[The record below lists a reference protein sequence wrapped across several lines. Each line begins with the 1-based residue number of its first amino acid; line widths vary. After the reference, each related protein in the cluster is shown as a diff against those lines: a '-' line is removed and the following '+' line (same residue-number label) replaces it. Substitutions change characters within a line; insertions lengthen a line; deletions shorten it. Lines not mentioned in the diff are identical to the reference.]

1 KAMSS
6 RKDND
11 NLLKMTKDDLQR
23 WIQAEVDR
31 NPHLMQRREQL
42 GQVEEWVKR
51 KERDSTYT
59 CLLYSNAH
67 ESVLECESVMKGLY
81 GMLGLEYR
89 DEDSEEEGGGEPLDV
104 IHLTDEEED
113 RQENSVFNGDD
124 DDDDIVVIDLGATK
138 ETLEPMLEKVTVAI
152 QNSSR
157 LIQDLVHMV
166 NKTSSISAV
175 SPSSSSS
182 DFSNRPSSTLT
193 PETSHSESVTLKL
206 EIPENSISIVKTE
219 SLSRSPEMSSLLS
232 NSEQNKS
239 IAHQKPDSKPT
250 IKTEP
255 QLEMSISNQHE
266 TAASLNCTSLKL
278 IKTEPQSIAVSPS
291 ETPETIASPNLGSL
305 ATIKTEHQLLV
316 IKPEMTSPPSPSEPF
331 KIPSIKSE
339 PQLTALTPETS
350 LLESD
355 PEQSN
360 SLNSDH
366 KATRNTELMLPA
378 MTSEIP
384 LFSEQLKPSACPI
397 LASVASNEIDP
408 QVTPSEMSSPSSSS
422 EQMETAA
429 SDNTS
434 TIETNQT
441 EPVSSLPSNSEEAET
456 LARHDSESTDENQK
470 PKTWSKSVKPSV
482 PTRSPTTRLRSK
494 NSVPGT
500 SASCPQKDTTR
511 ASSPADSNNEPS
523 DTEDLPASPA
533 DSDYEPSESQSES
546 SSDSDYEAPKSQSEL
561 STDTT
566 DYTSRNNAPAEYS
579 SPDQS
584 SKSSSSESSKPS
596 QEHEEIKLKVS
607 MEVLGKR
614 QHNLW
619 CKGTVQEVQTAEDGL
634 RYKVEFKSGKE
645 IVLPAH
651 HVASLKPALLKD
663 LFIGCRVVASSKDDE
678 GKVSFNAA
686 VLVELPE
693 RKNRMRFLV
702 FYDNGEVAYLSLP
715 DLHLVCK
722 QLKKVWKDIE
732 DETLRLQVKEYLRAY
747 PNPIAVVLRVGQDT
761 KAMRNGKFETCTVLQ
776 LDGSLIQICFKK
788 DKQKEWIYKGSEKL
802 EHIVNIKERLAK
814 DKPQKTALQ
823 KTQHKLQQPYQQKT
837 QQPQQQPQQQKVQQ
851 KVQQKGNRQQQK
863 VQQKCNNHS
872 NKKCNTTS
880 NTKWQQRQ
888 HKKCNNHSNKKVAT
902 NAQQQKVP
910 SILSTEKHI
919 SHLNRKRNNHSNR
932 KCNNSFNRNHFSHLN
947 KKRNKK
953 CNNHSNKKCN
963 NSFNRNHFSHLNRKR
978 NSLQQQ
984 VDFVSFTSCLF
995 YASGNATSQRNTTSS
1010 LTTAASATVTLTSV
1024 TSAAVSQATRQSD
1037 TVTKTSSI
1045 RPQMITSAAFQ
1056 PKVLLQRLTVLS
1068 PVLPAVC
1075 VSKDSMHTVK
1085 PATANSTSN
1094 LRSAKRPAPDE
1105 EEECASDGEE
1115 CVSKEEDKAVLK
1127 QHQCKSIY
1135 LHHRC
1140 CPACLD
1146 GVRPSQVDMHRGQ
1159 NPLLIPLLF
1168 KFRRMTARRRID
1180 GKEVQEYLFETR
1192 GDFLF
1197 LEMFCMDPFVL
1208 VNRAR
1213 PPSTSTSKPHLY
1225 LPDISDGRE
1234 VLPVPCVNEVDNTL
1248 APNIS
1253 YTKDRVPAPGVSIN
1267 TSSDFLIGCDCTDGC
1282 LDRSKCACHQLTIEA
1297 TSLRSGGPVDVSAGY
1312 THKRLPT
1319 TLPTGVYEC
1328 NPLCRCDPRTCS
1340 NRLVQHGLQLRLEL
1354 FMTQHKG
1361 WGIRCKDD
1369 VAKGTFVCVFTGKIV
1384 NEDRMNEDD
1393 TVSGNDYLANLDFI
1407 EGVEKLKEG
1416 YESEAYCSD
1425 TEVESNKKTITMK
1438 TGPLWK
1444 NTLYQE
1450 DSSSSEAEIFYV
1462 AFSIEREEPMELD
1475 TEQEEM
1481 EVSLTSLREKI
1492 LSHKPHEASKDAQEK
1507 VTKQI
1512 REDGQETSGPKRC
1525 FARKSFQRR
1534 VKPLVTTDAKEKMR
1548 TALTGNNTRRL
1559 FSGEDTCYII
1569 DARQEGNLG
1578 RFINHSCSP
1587 NLFVQN
1593 VFVDTHDL
1601 RFPWVAFF
1609 ASKRIKAGAEL
1620 TWDYNYEVGSVEG
1633 KVLLCCCG
1641 SLRCTGR
1648 LL

>member
-1 KAMSS
+1 MSS

-104 IHLTDEEED
+104 IHLTDEEDD

-523 DTEDLPASPA
+523 DTEDLPASP
-533 DSDYEPSESQSES
+533 
-546 SSDSDYEAPKSQSEL
+546 SEL

-814 DKPQKTALQ
+814 DKPQKT
-823 KTQHKLQQPYQQKT
+823 
-837 QQPQQQPQQQKVQQ
+837 
-851 KVQQKGNRQQQK
+851 
-863 VQQKCNNHS
+863 
-872 NKKCNTTS
+872 
-880 NTKWQQRQ
+880 
-888 HKKCNNHSNKKVAT
+888 
-902 NAQQQKVP
+902 
-910 SILSTEKHI
+910 
-919 SHLNRKRNNHSNR
+919 
-932 KCNNSFNRNHFSHLN
+932 
-947 KKRNKK
+947 
-953 CNNHSNKKCN
+953 
-963 NSFNRNHFSHLNRKR
+963 
-978 NSLQQQ
+978 
-984 VDFVSFTSCLF
+984 
-995 YASGNATSQRNTTSS
+995 RNTTSS

-1075 VSKDSMHTVK
+1075 VSKDSI
-1085 PATANSTSN
+1085 TSN

-1180 GKEVQEYLFETR
+1180 GKVFFHIFYRSPCGRSLCDMQEVQEYLFETR

-1393 TVSGNDYLANLDFI
+1393 TVSGNDEVFI
-1407 EGVEKLKEG
+1407 ET
-1416 YESEAYCSD
+1416 S
-1425 TEVESNKKTITMK
+1425 TIK
-1438 TGPLWK
+1438 
-1444 NTLYQE
+1444 
-1450 DSSSSEAEIFYV
+1450 I
-1462 AFSIEREEPMELD
+1462 
-1475 TEQEEM
+1475 
-1481 EVSLTSLREKI
+1481 LTSLREKI

>member
-1 KAMSS
+1 MSKSCAVIINDWPFSLCCSNSKAMSS

-124 DDDDIVVIDLGATK
+124 DDDDI
-138 ETLEPMLEKVTVAI
+138 
-152 QNSSR
+152 
-157 LIQDLVHMV
+157 
-166 NKTSSISAV
+166 
-175 SPSSSSS
+175 
-182 DFSNRPSSTLT
+182 
-193 PETSHSESVTLKL
+193 
-206 EIPENSISIVKTE
+206 
-219 SLSRSPEMSSLLS
+219 
-232 NSEQNKS
+232 
-239 IAHQKPDSKPT
+239 
-250 IKTEP
+250 
-255 QLEMSISNQHE
+255 
-266 TAASLNCTSLKL
+266 
-278 IKTEPQSIAVSPS
+278 
-291 ETPETIASPNLGSL
+291 
-305 ATIKTEHQLLV
+305 
-316 IKPEMTSPPSPSEPF
+316 
-331 KIPSIKSE
+331 
-339 PQLTALTPETS
+339 
-350 LLESD
+350 
-355 PEQSN
+355 
-360 SLNSDH
+360 
-366 KATRNTELMLPA
+366 
-378 MTSEIP
+378 
-384 LFSEQLKPSACPI
+384 
-397 LASVASNEIDP
+397 
-408 QVTPSEMSSPSSSS
+408 
-422 EQMETAA
+422 
-429 SDNTS
+429 
-434 TIETNQT
+434 
-441 EPVSSLPSNSEEAET
+441 
-456 LARHDSESTDENQK
+456 
-470 PKTWSKSVKPSV
+470 
-482 PTRSPTTRLRSK
+482 
-494 NSVPGT
+494 
-500 SASCPQKDTTR
+500 
-511 ASSPADSNNEPS
+511 
-523 DTEDLPASPA
+523 
-533 DSDYEPSESQSES
+533 
-546 SSDSDYEAPKSQSEL
+546 
-561 STDTT
+561 
-566 DYTSRNNAPAEYS
+566 
-579 SPDQS
+579 
-584 SKSSSSESSKPS
+584 SSKPS

-851 KVQQKGNRQQQK
+851 PQQQK
-863 VQQKCNNHS
+863 VQQKV
-872 NKKCNTTS
+872 
-880 NTKWQQRQ
+880 QQP
-888 HKKCNNHSNKKVAT
+888 
-902 NAQQQKVP
+902 QQQKVQQP
-910 SILSTEKHI
+910 
-919 SHLNRKRNNHSNR
+919 
-932 KCNNSFNRNHFSHLN
+932 
-947 KKRNKK
+947 
-953 CNNHSNKKCN
+953 
-963 NSFNRNHFSHLNRKR
+963 
-978 NSLQQQ
+978 QQQ
-984 VDFVSFTSCLF
+984 KVQQPQQQKVQQFFQQKPHQPSQQKTQQP
-995 YASGNATSQRNTTSS
+995 AATSR
-1010 LTTAASATVTLTSV
+1010 LCFIHIL
-1024 TSAAVSQATRQSD
+1024 
-1037 TVTKTSSI
+1037 
-1045 RPQMITSAAFQ
+1045 P
-1056 PKVLLQRLTVLS
+1056 LLCMFPNRHV
-1068 PVLPAVC
+1068 
-1075 VSKDSMHTVK
+1075 
-1085 PATANSTSN
+1085 
-1094 LRSAKRPAPDE
+1094 SAKRPAPDE

-1180 GKEVQEYLFETR
+1180 GKVFFHIFYRSPCGRSLCDMQEVQEYLFETR

-1450 DSSSSEAEIFYV
+1450 DSSSSEGV
-1462 AFSIEREEPMELD
+1462 CG
-1475 TEQEEM
+1475 
-1481 EVSLTSLREKI
+1481 VC
-1492 LSHKPHEASKDAQEK
+1492 
-1507 VTKQI
+1507 
-1512 REDGQETSGPKRC
+1512 QETSGPKRC

>member
-1 KAMSS
+1 WTVFTSKHCLICAYLSSDSDRTFSLEKAILW
-6 RKDND
+6 NTHI
-11 NLLKMTKDDLQR
+11 LR

-124 DDDDIVVIDLGATK
+124 DDDDI
-138 ETLEPMLEKVTVAI
+138 
-152 QNSSR
+152 
-157 LIQDLVHMV
+157 
-166 NKTSSISAV
+166 
-175 SPSSSSS
+175 
-182 DFSNRPSSTLT
+182 
-193 PETSHSESVTLKL
+193 
-206 EIPENSISIVKTE
+206 
-219 SLSRSPEMSSLLS
+219 
-232 NSEQNKS
+232 
-239 IAHQKPDSKPT
+239 
-250 IKTEP
+250 
-255 QLEMSISNQHE
+255 
-266 TAASLNCTSLKL
+266 
-278 IKTEPQSIAVSPS
+278 
-291 ETPETIASPNLGSL
+291 
-305 ATIKTEHQLLV
+305 
-316 IKPEMTSPPSPSEPF
+316 
-331 KIPSIKSE
+331 
-339 PQLTALTPETS
+339 
-350 LLESD
+350 
-355 PEQSN
+355 
-360 SLNSDH
+360 
-366 KATRNTELMLPA
+366 
-378 MTSEIP
+378 
-384 LFSEQLKPSACPI
+384 
-397 LASVASNEIDP
+397 
-408 QVTPSEMSSPSSSS
+408 
-422 EQMETAA
+422 
-429 SDNTS
+429 
-434 TIETNQT
+434 
-441 EPVSSLPSNSEEAET
+441 
-456 LARHDSESTDENQK
+456 
-470 PKTWSKSVKPSV
+470 
-482 PTRSPTTRLRSK
+482 
-494 NSVPGT
+494 
-500 SASCPQKDTTR
+500 
-511 ASSPADSNNEPS
+511 
-523 DTEDLPASPA
+523 
-533 DSDYEPSESQSES
+533 
-546 SSDSDYEAPKSQSEL
+546 
-561 STDTT
+561 
-566 DYTSRNNAPAEYS
+566 
-579 SPDQS
+579 
-584 SKSSSSESSKPS
+584 SSKPS

-851 KVQQKGNRQQQK
+851 PQQQK
-863 VQQKCNNHS
+863 VQQKV
-872 NKKCNTTS
+872 
-880 NTKWQQRQ
+880 QQP
-888 HKKCNNHSNKKVAT
+888 
-902 NAQQQKVP
+902 QQQKVQQP
-910 SILSTEKHI
+910 
-919 SHLNRKRNNHSNR
+919 
-932 KCNNSFNRNHFSHLN
+932 
-947 KKRNKK
+947 
-953 CNNHSNKKCN
+953 
-963 NSFNRNHFSHLNRKR
+963 
-978 NSLQQQ
+978 QQQ
-984 VDFVSFTSCLF
+984 KVQQPQQQKVQQFFQQKPHQPSQQKTQQP
-995 YASGNATSQRNTTSS
+995 AATS
-1010 LTTAASATVTLTSV
+1010 
-1024 TSAAVSQATRQSD
+1024 
-1037 TVTKTSSI
+1037 
-1045 RPQMITSAAFQ
+1045 
-1056 PKVLLQRLTVLS
+1056 RLCFIHIL
-1068 PVLPAVC
+1068 
-1075 VSKDSMHTVK
+1075 
-1085 PATANSTSN
+1085 
-1094 LRSAKRPAPDE
+1094 SAKRPAPDE

-1180 GKEVQEYLFETR
+1180 GKVFFHIFYRSPCGRSLCDMQEVQEYLFETR

-1450 DSSSSEAEIFYV
+1450 DSSSSEVISFINNPPTISPPISFVYILSISVAVSDVILLGFVITGNIPLLYIVSIKSDVLLCPFGFNKSMLKSPHIICNLFSFHLFNTPSNLFINVSIHVPGVLYTQLIIIFLDLSKSISMV
-1462 AFSIEREEPMELD
+1462 KHSRMFSIVHDILLIKLHFNA
-1475 TEQEEM
+1475 
-1481 EVSLTSLREKI
+1481 VSTYKATPPPFFLTL
-1492 LSHKPHEASKDAQEK
+1492 
-1507 VTKQI
+1507 
-1512 REDGQETSGPKRC
+1512 
-1525 FARKSFQRR
+1525 R

>member
-1 KAMSS
+1 MSS

-124 DDDDIVVIDLGATK
+124 DDDDDIVVIDLGATK

-219 SLSRSPEMSSLLS
+219 SLSRAPEMSSLLS

-266 TAASLNCTSLKL
+266 TAASLNCTFLKL
-278 IKTEPQSIAVSPS
+278 IKTEPQLIAVSPS

-429 SDNTS
+429 SNNTS

-523 DTEDLPASPA
+523 DTEDLPASP
-533 DSDYEPSESQSES
+533 
-546 SSDSDYEAPKSQSEL
+546 SEL

-814 DKPQKTALQ
+814 DKPQKT
-823 KTQHKLQQPYQQKT
+823 
-837 QQPQQQPQQQKVQQ
+837 
-851 KVQQKGNRQQQK
+851 
-863 VQQKCNNHS
+863 
-872 NKKCNTTS
+872 
-880 NTKWQQRQ
+880 
-888 HKKCNNHSNKKVAT
+888 
-902 NAQQQKVP
+902 
-910 SILSTEKHI
+910 
-919 SHLNRKRNNHSNR
+919 
-932 KCNNSFNRNHFSHLN
+932 
-947 KKRNKK
+947 
-953 CNNHSNKKCN
+953 
-963 NSFNRNHFSHLNRKR
+963 
-978 NSLQQQ
+978 
-984 VDFVSFTSCLF
+984 
-995 YASGNATSQRNTTSS
+995 RNTTSS

-1075 VSKDSMHTVK
+1075 VSKDSI
-1085 PATANSTSN
+1085 TSN

-1180 GKEVQEYLFETR
+1180 GKVFFHIFYRSPCGRSLCDMQEVQEYLFETR

-1450 DSSSSEAEIFYV
+1450 DSSSSE
-1462 AFSIEREEPMELD
+1462 EPMELD

-1481 EVSLTSLREKI
+1481 EGKMHLTSLREKI

-1534 VKPLVTTDAKEKMR
+1534 VKPLVTTDAKEKTR

>member
-1 KAMSS
+1 WTVFTSKHCLICAYLSSDSDRTFSLEKAILW
-6 RKDND
+6 NTHI
-11 NLLKMTKDDLQR
+11 LR

-124 DDDDIVVIDLGATK
+124 DDDDIVVIDLGGK
-138 ETLEPMLEKVTVAI
+138 RHFNGKSLEI
-152 QNSSR
+152 
-157 LIQDLVHMV
+157 LIF
-166 NKTSSISAV
+166 AV

-193 PETSHSESVTLKL
+193 PETK
-206 EIPENSISIVKTE
+206 
-219 SLSRSPEMSSLLS
+219 
-232 NSEQNKS
+232 
-239 IAHQKPDSKPT
+239 
-250 IKTEP
+250 
-255 QLEMSISNQHE
+255 
-266 TAASLNCTSLKL
+266 
-278 IKTEPQSIAVSPS
+278 
-291 ETPETIASPNLGSL
+291 
-305 ATIKTEHQLLV
+305 
-316 IKPEMTSPPSPSEPF
+316 
-331 KIPSIKSE
+331 
-339 PQLTALTPETS
+339 
-350 LLESD
+350 
-355 PEQSN
+355 
-360 SLNSDH
+360 
-366 KATRNTELMLPA
+366 
-378 MTSEIP
+378 
-384 LFSEQLKPSACPI
+384 
-397 LASVASNEIDP
+397 
-408 QVTPSEMSSPSSSS
+408 
-422 EQMETAA
+422 
-429 SDNTS
+429 
-434 TIETNQT
+434 
-441 EPVSSLPSNSEEAET
+441 
-456 LARHDSESTDENQK
+456 
-470 PKTWSKSVKPSV
+470 
-482 PTRSPTTRLRSK
+482 
-494 NSVPGT
+494 
-500 SASCPQKDTTR
+500 
-511 ASSPADSNNEPS
+511 
-523 DTEDLPASPA
+523 
-533 DSDYEPSESQSES
+533 
-546 SSDSDYEAPKSQSEL
+546 
-561 STDTT
+561 
-566 DYTSRNNAPAEYS
+566 
-579 SPDQS
+579 
-584 SKSSSSESSKPS
+584 
-596 QEHEEIKLKVS
+596 IKLKVS

-851 KVQQKGNRQQQK
+851 KVQQPQQQK
-863 VQQKCNNHS
+863 VQQPQQQ
-872 NKKCNTTS
+872 KK
-880 NTKWQQRQ
+880 QQP
-888 HKKCNNHSNKKVAT
+888 
-902 NAQQQKVP
+902 QQQKVQQFFQQKPHQP
-910 SILSTEKHI
+910 SQQKTQQP
-919 SHLNRKRNNHSNR
+919 
-932 KCNNSFNRNHFSHLN
+932 
-947 KKRNKK
+947 
-953 CNNHSNKKCN
+953 
-963 NSFNRNHFSHLNRKR
+963 
-978 NSLQQQ
+978 QQQ
-984 VDFVSFTSCLF
+984 KK
-995 YASGNATSQRNTTSS
+995 Q
-1010 LTTAASATVTLTSV
+1010 
-1024 TSAAVSQATRQSD
+1024 Q
-1037 TVTKTSSI
+1037 
-1045 RPQMITSAAFQ
+1045 PQ
-1056 PKVLLQRLTVLS
+1056 
-1068 PVLPAVC
+1068 
-1075 VSKDSMHTVK
+1075 
-1085 PATANSTSN
+1085 
-1094 LRSAKRPAPDE
+1094 SAKRPAPDE
-1105 EEECASDGEE
+1105 EEECVSDGEE

-1180 GKEVQEYLFETR
+1180 GKVFFHIFYRSPCGRSLCDMQEVQEYLFETR

-1234 VLPVPCVNEVDNTL
+1234 VLLVPCVNEVDNTL

-1450 DSSSSEAEIFYV
+1450 DSSSSEGVCGQTCLMF
-1462 AFSIEREEPMELD
+1462 FFLTCS
-1475 TEQEEM
+1475 
-1481 EVSLTSLREKI
+1481 VSLTSLREKI

-1507 VTKQI
+1507 VTKQM

-1534 VKPLVTTDAKEKMR
+1534 VKPLVTTDAKEKTR